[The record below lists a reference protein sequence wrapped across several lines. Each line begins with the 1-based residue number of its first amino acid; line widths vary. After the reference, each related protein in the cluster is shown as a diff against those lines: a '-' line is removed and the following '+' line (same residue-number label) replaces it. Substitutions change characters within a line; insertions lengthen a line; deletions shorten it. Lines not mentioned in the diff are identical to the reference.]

1 MPFQAVLQFVNVQ
14 SPITRMPH
22 HGMASESPSPKLQ
35 FFYVA
40 VGGVIFDSLSLFDG
54 PLRRLV
60 DELRNNPLFPVWMR
74 CARAEE
80 YVIYHLLFYY
90 GKSIVHVCYTFLLVL
105 SPPLSGMHAQA
116 LSDNIEPESSDI
128 APFTEQLLVACQ
140 ELGLAV
146 LCTTLSKHFIFP
158 VIP

>member
-105 SPPLSGMHAQA
+105 SPPLS
-116 LSDNIEPESSDI
+116 
-128 APFTEQLLVACQ
+128 EQLLVACQ